1 MTKLR
6 APHIFPFACHAIGH
20 DNARCICLR
29 GSLKKI
35 VNNPNDF
42 AREALAGLAL
52 AYPQYIQQIPGVQA
66 VLRRDAPVLDKVT
79 ILTGGGSGHEPMFAG
94 YVGRGMADVSVA
106 GNVFASPPPPP
117 IYEAA
122 KAAHGGAGVLFLY
135 GNYSG
140 DVLNFDMAAEMLEE
154 EKISVKTVRVTDD
167 VASASPE
174 SLHERRGIAG
184 DLFVIKVAGARAEE
198 GANLAE
204 VAAAAETANRCTRSI
219 GVALS
224 SCVIPASG
232 CAIFELGEQ
241 EMEIGM
247 GLHGEPGVQRGLVKP
262 ADPLVSD
269 MIARILADSPM
280 KVGNEVAVLVNGLG
294 ATPLAE
300 LLIVFRAVARFLSE
314 SGLKIRRSLV
324 GNYATSLDMAG
335 FSISLMWLDADLKR
349 WLAAPAET
357 PALLQTLDG
366 R

>member
-1 MTKLR
+1 V
-6 APHIFPFACHAIGH
+6 
-20 DNARCICLR
+20 
-29 GSLKKI
+29 KKI

-42 AREALAGLAL
+42 AREAIEGLAL
-52 AYPQYIQQIPGVQA
+52 AYPQYIRQVLGFQA
-66 VLRRDAPVLDKVT
+66 VLRRDAPVLNKVT
-79 ILTGGGSGHEPMFAG
+79 VLTGGGSGHEPMFAG
-94 YVGRGMADVSVA
+94 YVGRGMADASVA

-140 DVLNFDMAAEMLEE
+140 DVLNFDMAAEMLEQE
-154 EKISVKTVRVTDD
+154 NISVRTVRVTDD
-167 VASASPE
+167 IASAPPE
-174 SLHERRGIAG
+174 LLHERRGIAG

-204 VAAAAETANRCTRSI
+204 VAAAAEKANHRTRSM

-232 CAIFELGEQ
+232 RVIFELGEQ

-247 GLHGEPGVQRGLVKP
+247 GIHGEPGVQRGLLQP
-262 ADPLVSD
+262 ADQLVAG
-269 MIARILADSPM
+269 MVARILVDLPIKAGD
-280 KVGNEVAVLVNGLG
+280 EVAVLVNGLG
-294 ATPLAE
+294 ATPLGE
-300 LLIVFRAVARFLSE
+300 LLIVFRGLAGYLST
-314 SGLKIRRSLV
+314 SGVKIWRSLV
-324 GNYATSLDMAG
+324 GNYVSSLDMAG

-349 WLAAPAET
+349 WLAAPTET
-357 PALLQTLDG
+357 PSFIQTLDN